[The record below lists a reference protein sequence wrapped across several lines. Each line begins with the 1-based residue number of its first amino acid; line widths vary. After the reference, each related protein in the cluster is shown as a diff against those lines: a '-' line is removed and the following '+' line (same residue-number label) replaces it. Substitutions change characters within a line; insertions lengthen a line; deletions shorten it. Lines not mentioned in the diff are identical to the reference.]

1 MLDILFVI
9 LILLLLVIG
18 NGFFVAAEFALVSI
32 RKTRVQQFQS
42 EKRPGSNALA
52 DAVTNLDSK

>member
-1 MLDILFVI
+1 MADIFFVI
-9 LILLLLVIG
+9 VILLLLVIG

-32 RKTRVQQFQS
+32 RKTRVQQFQE
-42 EKRPGSNALA
+42 EKRPGSSALA